1 MKVRSKALAAV
12 AQRRST
18 SLSTIVQNEI
28 EQMIL
33 KGVLEPGQR
42 LNEQQLALQ
51 LGVSRGPVREALRG
65 LERAGLLTAIANLG
79 MFVRKVGIEEA
90 IELYDVR
97 GLLFGFSC
105 SRLAEKITADQTA
118 ELRKLIAQMNDM
130 VEGKDSS
137 RYYQLNLLFHDLIVS
152 YAGNARVAQIY
163 RAAVQEGHLLR
174 QRALQPAASMRESND
189 EHAEILDAICAGQ
202 GDRSR
207 RLAEQHHVRGKS
219 RWLNTLAR

>member
-12 AQRRST
+12 AKRRST
-18 SLSTIVQNEI
+18 SLSAIVQTEI

-33 KGVLEPGQR
+33 GGSLEPGTR
-42 LNEQQLALQ
+42 VNEQQLAAQ

-65 LERAGLLTAIANLG
+65 LERAGLLTAVANLG

-97 GLLFGFSC
+97 GLLFGFAC
-105 SRLAEKITADQTA
+105 SRVAEKLRAEQADQLTRLIEQMDETA
-118 ELRKLIAQMNDM
+118 ERKDLSA
-130 VEGKDSS
+130 
-137 RYYQLNLLFHDLIVS
+137 YYQLNLRFHDAIVS
-152 YAGNARVAQIY
+152 YAGNARVAQMY

-174 QRALQPAASMRESND
+174 QRALQPPESMHESNQ
-189 EHAEILDAICAGQ
+189 EHKAIFEALRAGDALLA
-202 GDRSR
+202 R
-207 RLAEQHHVRGKS
+207 RLAEQHHVGGKS